1 MGEAKI
7 GVIIHRNRWPGV
19 LAEADAE
26 RLRALGEVVFTD
38 KDEPLTD
45 EEAIAIL
52 ADCDIALGSWGTP
65 KPNEAIMAG
74 CPKLK
79 LWAHAAGTVKGHF
92 GPHLA
97 GRDMKIATCKGAIAD
112 NVAQA
117 AVAEVVLGL
126 RRILPNA
133 AANRKNKAKR
143 PDNVLVM
150 ADATVGVVGASDVG
164 RRAIELLKA
173 NQCGEIL
180 VYDPYLGEDDAA
192 ALGVTKLTDLVD
204 LCRRSAAV
212 TLHVPA
218 IEACE
223 KMLAA
228 EHFRAMPDDCVFVNT
243 ARGMCIDEEAL
254 LAECAKGRLFAFIDV
269 SDPEPAADD
278 SPLRS
283 LPNVVYSSHI
293 TGGPGTNV
301 GRQAVDDIAAFLRGE
316 EPTCVVTEEMLGRL
330 A

>member
-1 MGEAKI
+1 MSEAKI
-7 GVIIHRNRWPGV
+7 GVIIHRNRRPGV
-19 LAEADAE
+19 LADEDAG
-26 RLRALGEVVFTD
+26 RLETLGQVVFTD

-45 EEAIAIL
+45 EEAVELL
-52 ADCDIALGSWGTP
+52 ADCDVALGSWGTP

-79 LWAHAAGTVKGHF
+79 LWVHAAGTVKGHF

-97 GRDMKIATCKGAIAD
+97 GSEMRIATCKGAIAD

-133 AANRKNKAKR
+133 AANRTGKAGR

-150 ADATVGVVGASDVG
+150 ADATVGVVAASDVG
-164 RRAIELLKA
+164 RRAIDLLKA

-180 VYDPYLGEDDAA
+180 VYDPYLGEGEAA
-192 ALGVTKLTDLVD
+192 AMGVAKLTDLVE
-204 LCRRSAAV
+204 LCRRSDAV
-212 TLHVPA
+212 TLHAPA
-218 IEACE
+218 IDACE

-228 EHFRAMPDDCVFVNT
+228 EHFRAMGDDCVFVNT

-254 LAECAKGRLFAFIDV
+254 IAELRKGRLFAFIDV
-269 SDPEPAADD
+269 SNPEPADDD
-278 SPLRS
+278 SPLRT

-293 TGGPGTNV
+293 TGGPGTNI
-301 GRQAVDDIAAFLRGE
+301 GRQAVDDIAAFLRGD
-316 EPTCVVTEEMLGRL
+316 EPTCVVTEEMLDRL